1 MFLSVIIVKVI
12 YHLQQKL
19 MAQFPDDQCGEVVS
33 KESLCVF
40 CFTVAL
46 VYMTMLVCA
55 TMEKELQGDKLK
67 DCGSKTSLW
76 PVFVSESLEYTM

>member
-1 MFLSVIIVKVI
+1 
-12 YHLQQKL
+12 

-67 DCGSKTSLW
+67 DCGSKTSL
-76 PVFVSESLEYTM
+76 